1 MKNYNLIEE
10 LNAIKNGTSI
20 DEIVSNL
27 DNQEQEYLHKI
38 KIIKEKEY
46 ILSILSLNGKIN
58 NIVEN
63 NLNDTKDVNLS
74 IYIGKDIKRNHA
86 YEYMKLTTA
95 LSIGFIDST
104 KKSVKAYEKPY
115 LLNIL
120 KVLDDAKFC
129 YDLSGLNEIYGLNS
143 TKQQF
148 VFPLSDTKNQLLKH
162 LLSSEVRKRLEMD
175 MLETNLPIN
184 NNQTAKKIK
193 I

>member
-27 DNQEQEYLHKI
+27 DNQEREYLHKI

-74 IYIGKDIKRNHA
+74 IYIGKDIK
-86 YEYMKLTTA
+86 KT
-95 LSIGFIDST
+95 
-104 KKSVKAYEKPY
+104 
-115 LLNIL
+115 
-120 KVLDDAKFC
+120 
-129 YDLSGLNEIYGLNS
+129 
-143 TKQQF
+143 
-148 VFPLSDTKNQLLKH
+148 
-162 LLSSEVRKRLEMD
+162 
-175 MLETNLPIN
+175 MLMNT
-184 NNQTAKKIK
+184 
-193 I
+193 